1 VAGAAALGLCGALA
15 IALRRLARRAPG
27 DVPRAVVT
35 MIAAIALYDAAL
47 IASSGAVLAGVMACG
62 FFGLTL
68 ALQRVA
74 AGT

>member
-1 VAGAAALGLCGALA
+1 
-15 IALRRLARRAPG
+15 
-27 DVPRAVVT
+27 

-47 IASSGAVLAGVMACG
+47 IASSGAVLAGVVACG